1 MTLTK
6 ECFNASRANLNIFL
20 ARRKKNNLIEG
31 LVTVQGLQ
39 LGTQYFK
46 DHFKNLD
53 NVVRET

>member
-20 ARRKKNNLIEG
+20 ARRKKINLIKG

-39 LGTQYFK
+39 LGSQYFWEHLEK
-46 DHFKNLD
+46 F
-53 NVVRET
+53 R